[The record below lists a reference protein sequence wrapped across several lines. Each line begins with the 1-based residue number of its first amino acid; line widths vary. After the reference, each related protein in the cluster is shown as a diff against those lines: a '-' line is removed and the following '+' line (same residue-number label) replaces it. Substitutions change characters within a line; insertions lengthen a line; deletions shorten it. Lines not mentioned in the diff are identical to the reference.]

1 MKLESGIFKFIW
13 RYSRRQQLTILAMT
27 LCYMPLL
34 YIALELPKHI
44 VNDAIDGKEFPKEIL
59 GQSLNQIEYLLTLC
73 ATLLALLVGG
83 AIITRT
89 INTFKGTTAERMIRR
104 LRYQLYGAILL
115 FPPQHFRRVTPSEVA
130 TMITSEVEPMADFI
144 GSSFS
149 TPLVEGGIM
158 LTILYFMFSQD
169 PILGL
174 VAMSMVP
181 LQAWLIPKLQKKVNI
196 LGRERVRRARK
207 LAGWVGES
215 VQGINDIHAND
226 ASNYMK
232 AVLSEKLGGIFKVR
246 YKLFRI
252 KFFMKSLN
260 VFLSDLTPLIFY
272 SVGGYLI
279 IKGELSLGALVA
291 VLAAYAK
298 FTAPWKEL
306 LRYYQRLHD
315 VKIKYEQ
322 LIEQFQPKG
331 MLDPARLEHRPE
343 TLERLS
349 VPLMAKRLSVSED
362 SVKVLDDVSF
372 HIEPG
377 ERVAVIAEPATR
389 DSLAGAIARLISP
402 STGRIAAGD
411 LNLADLPEA
420 ITGAS
425 IGYAAPTSLI
435 FDGTVRDNLLLG
447 LRRTPI
453 SQGSAIPDP
462 FDLKESAASG
472 NSTDTLEADWIDY
485 EALGVSGE
493 AGLIQWIAEVARATE
508 LDAYLNARSLNMGLY
523 LDKDPDLADS
533 LLKARA
539 VMQQK
544 LAESPED
551 KELIRPFKF
560 DEYNCAASVA
570 ANIAFGEPRDPEFDF
585 GTFGCNPWLR
595 RALDEAGL
603 TDDLVNAGY
612 ALAKIIIDLFG
623 DMNSNPELYES
634 FSFVDAETLERLKA
648 LRAHYEHEGIDNIQ
662 DKDKALLITLV
673 CQLTPDRHRLG
684 IIDADLQ
691 QRLILARHRFREIL
705 PPERAGAIAMFDQEG
720 FNEMLSN
727 RCNIIMGR
735 INHTLPEAEQRIDKI
750 IFECLEDLGLT
761 ERMQIHATG
770 SGVGVGGSQ
779 LTQPV
784 RQKLALARSILK
796 KPDILVSNDPLNTLS
811 KETQTR
817 IRQNVF
823 KLLPETTF
831 LLFFSEPPKRSSFDQ
846 VLTLQEGRITE
857 HLKGDQ
863 DVAEKLPSK
872 AAGGPPVGAG
882 QSAEDISPLASP
894 LASEARALASTPMF
908 ADIDQNYLK
917 LLAFNSRRIEFSTGE
932 TLMVLGTVSEAT
944 FLILEGEVDIWL
956 GTGDKEK
963 IVARR
968 GKNELIGI
976 LSLLSDTPV
985 TATVRAAT
993 AVTALKIDRQVVQDL
1008 MEADVGV
1015 AMKIARY
1022 LSDKLVEASEQLA
1035 AQ

>member
-1 MKLESGIFKFIW
+1 MENGIFKFIW

-44 VNDAIDGKEFPKEIL
+44 VNDAIDGKDFPKEVL

-73 ATLLALLVGG
+73 AALLALLVGG

-89 INTFKGTTAERMIRR
+89 INTYKGTTAERMIRR
-104 LRYQLYGAILL
+104 LRYQLYRAILL
-115 FPPQHFRRVTPSEVA
+115 FPPQHFRRVTPSELA
-130 TMITSEVEPMADFI
+130 TMITAEVEPMADFI

-181 LQAWLIPKLQKKVNI
+181 LQAWLIPKLQKKVNM

-226 ASNYMK
+226 ASTYMK
-232 AVLSEKLGGIFKVR
+232 ATLSEKLGGIFEIR

-279 IKGELSLGALVA
+279 INGELSLGALVA

-331 MLDPARLEHRPE
+331 MLDPARLENRPE

-349 VPLMAKRLSVSED
+349 LPLAAKRLSIAED
-362 SVKVLDDVSF
+362 NAKLVDDVSF

-377 ERVAVIAEPATR
+377 ERVAVFADPAAR

-402 STGRIAAGD
+402 NTGHIAAGH

-420 ITGAS
+420 VTGAS
-425 IGYAAPTSLI
+425 IGYAASTSLI
-435 FDGTVRDNLLLG
+435 FDGTVRDNMLLG
-447 LRRTPI
+447 LRRTPV

-462 FDLKESAASG
+462 FHLKESAASG

-493 AGLIQWIAEVARATE
+493 AGLNQWIVEVARATE

-533 LLKARA
+533 LLKVRA
-539 VMQQK
+539 AMQQK
-544 LAESPED
+544 LAESPENN
-551 KELIRPFKF
+551 ELIRPFRF
-560 DEYNCAASVA
+560 DEYNLAASVA
-570 ANIAFGEPRDPEFDF
+570 ANIVFGESRDPAFDF
-585 GTFGCNPWLR
+585 NTLGGNPWVR
-595 RALDEAGL
+595 RALDETGL
-603 TDDLVNAGY
+603 TEDLVNAGY
-612 ALAKIIIDLFG
+612 ALAEIIIDLFG

-634 FSFVDAETLERLKA
+634 FSFVDAEILERLKTV
-648 LRAHYEHEGIDNIQ
+648 RARYDHEGAD
-662 DKDKALLITLV
+662 DLLEKDKALLITLV
-673 CQLTPDRHRLG
+673 CQLTPDKHRLG
-684 IIDADLQ
+684 IVDADLQ
-691 QRLILARHRFREIL
+691 QRIILARRRFREIL
-705 PPERAGAIAMFDQEG
+705 PPEHAGAIAMFDQDG

-727 RCNIIMGR
+727 RCNIIVGR

-750 IFECLEDLGLT
+750 IFECLETSGLT

-779 LTQPV
+779 LTQPD
-784 RQKLALARSILK
+784 RQKLAVARSILK
-796 KPDILVSNDPLNTLS
+796 KPDILVSNDALNSLN
-811 KETQTR
+811 KETQAR
-817 IRQNVF
+817 IRQNMF
-823 KLLPETTF
+823 KLLPDTTF
-831 LLFFSEPPKRSSFDQ
+831 IVFFSEPPERSSFDQ
-846 VLTLQEGRITE
+846 VLTLQQGRITE
-857 HLKGDQ
+857 HLKGGQ
-863 DVAEKLPSK
+863 DMAEQLSSK
-872 AAGGPPVGAG
+872 AAGKPPVSVG
-882 QSAEDISPLASP
+882 QSAENIPPVSSPLA
-894 LASEARALASTPMF
+894 AEAKALARVPIF
-908 ADIDQNYLK
+908 ADIDQQYLK
-917 LLAFNSRRIEFSTGE
+917 LLAFNSQRIEFSAGDD
-932 TLMVLGTVSEAT
+932 LMVFGTPAEAT
-944 FLILEGEVDIWL
+944 FLILKGEVDIL
-956 GTGDKEK
+956 VDAGGEEK
-963 IVARR
+963 IIARR
-968 GKNELIGI
+968 GENELIGI
-976 LSLLSDTPV
+976 LSLLSDMTV

-993 AVTALKIDRQVVQDL
+993 PVTALRIDREVVRDL
-1008 MEADVGV
+1008 MHADLGV

-1022 LSDKLVEASEQLA
+1022 LSDKLIEAGNKLA
-1035 AQ
+1035 AK

>member
-1 MKLESGIFKFIW
+1 MENGIFKFIW

-44 VNDAIDGKEFPKEIL
+44 VNDAIDGKDFPKEVL

-73 ATLLALLVGG
+73 AALLALLVGG

-89 INTFKGTTAERMIRR
+89 INTYKGTTAERMIRR
-104 LRYQLYGAILL
+104 LRYQLYRAILL
-115 FPPQHFRRVTPSEVA
+115 FPPQHFRRVTPSELA
-130 TMITSEVEPMADFI
+130 TMITAEVEPMADFI

-181 LQAWLIPKLQKKVNI
+181 LQAWLIPKLQKKVNM

-226 ASNYMK
+226 ASTYMK
-232 AVLSEKLGGIFKVR
+232 ATLSEKLGGIFEIR

-279 IKGELSLGALVA
+279 INGELSLGALVA

-331 MLDPARLEHRPE
+331 MLDPARLENRPE

-349 VPLMAKRLSVSED
+349 LPLAAKRLSIAED
-362 SVKVLDDVSF
+362 NAKLVDDVSF

-377 ERVAVIAEPATR
+377 ERVAVFADPAAR

-402 STGRIAAGD
+402 NTGHIAAGH

-420 ITGAS
+420 VTGAS
-425 IGYAAPTSLI
+425 IGYAASTSLI
-435 FDGTVRDNLLLG
+435 FDGTVRDNMLLG
-447 LRRTPI
+447 LRRTPV

-462 FDLKESAASG
+462 FHLKESAASG

-493 AGLIQWIAEVARATE
+493 AGLNQWIVEVARATE

-533 LLKARA
+533 LLKVRA
-539 VMQQK
+539 AMQQK
-544 LAESPED
+544 LAESPENN
-551 KELIRPFKF
+551 ELIRPFRF
-560 DEYNCAASVA
+560 DEYNLAASVA
-570 ANIAFGEPRDPEFDF
+570 ANIVFGESRDPAFDF
-585 GTFGCNPWLR
+585 NTLGGNPWVR
-595 RALDEAGL
+595 RALDETGL
-603 TDDLVNAGY
+603 TEDLVNAGY
-612 ALAKIIIDLFG
+612 ALAEIIIDLFG

-634 FSFVDAETLERLKA
+634 FSFVDAEILERLKTV
-648 LRAHYEHEGIDNIQ
+648 RARYDHEGAD
-662 DKDKALLITLV
+662 DLLEKDKALLITLV
-673 CQLTPDRHRLG
+673 CQLTPDKHRLG
-684 IIDADLQ
+684 IVDADLQ
-691 QRLILARHRFREIL
+691 QRIILARRRFREIL
-705 PPERAGAIAMFDQEG
+705 PPEHAGAIAMFDQDG
-720 FNEMLSN
+720 FNETLSN
-727 RCNIIMGR
+727 RCNIIVGR

-750 IFECLEDLGLT
+750 IFECLETSGLT

-779 LTQPV
+779 LTQPD
-784 RQKLALARSILK
+784 RQKLAVARSILK
-796 KPDILVSNDPLNTLS
+796 KPDILVSNDALNSLN
-811 KETQTR
+811 KETQAR
-817 IRQNVF
+817 IRQNMF
-823 KLLPETTF
+823 KLLPDTTF
-831 LLFFSEPPKRSSFDQ
+831 IVFFSEPPERSSFDQ
-846 VLTLQEGRITE
+846 VLTLQQGRITE
-857 HLKGDQ
+857 HLKGGQ
-863 DVAEKLPSK
+863 DMAEQLSSK
-872 AAGGPPVGAG
+872 AAGKPPVSVG
-882 QSAEDISPLASP
+882 QSAENIPPVSSPLA
-894 LASEARALASTPMF
+894 AEAKALARVPIF
-908 ADIDQNYLK
+908 ADIDQQYLK
-917 LLAFNSRRIEFSTGE
+917 LLAFNSQRIEFSAGDD
-932 TLMVLGTVSEAT
+932 LMVFGTPAEAT
-944 FLILEGEVDIWL
+944 FLILKGEVDIL
-956 GTGDKEK
+956 VDAGGEEK
-963 IVARR
+963 IIARR
-968 GKNELIGI
+968 GENELIGI
-976 LSLLSDTPV
+976 LSLLSDMTV

-993 AVTALKIDRQVVQDL
+993 PVTALRIDREVVRDL
-1008 MEADVGV
+1008 MHADLGV

-1022 LSDKLVEASEQLA
+1022 LSDKLIEAGNKLA
-1035 AQ
+1035 AK